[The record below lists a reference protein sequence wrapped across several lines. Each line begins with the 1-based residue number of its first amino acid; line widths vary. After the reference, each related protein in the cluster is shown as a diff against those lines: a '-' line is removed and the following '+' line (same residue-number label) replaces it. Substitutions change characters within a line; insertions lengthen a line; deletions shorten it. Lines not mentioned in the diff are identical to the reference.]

1 MPGRDESFGGKG
13 GIEPSITLCQP
24 GAALGSELVIL
35 QPRFCE
41 ISESLE
47 DDAVIELPCV
57 PDQQFPISGF
67 SFEIRAKGISYVV
80 DATADIRSGDH
91 IDQRARGVRY
101 MYFDRTAPKR
111 FQSEETFWLHV
122 VQDENGTLD
131 DHALFC
137 ETARSEDEG
146 FIEELLGKFPMM
158 GCRPAADV
166 ALIEERWY
174 ENPGICNQ
182 LFAAS

>member
-1 MPGRDESFGGKG
+1 V
-13 GIEPSITLCQP
+13 QP
-24 GAALGSELVIL
+24 G
-35 QPRFCE
+35 FCE
-41 ISESLE
+41 ISKALE
-47 DDAVIELPCV
+47 DHTVIELHGV
-57 PDQQFPISGF
+57 PDQQFTISGL

-80 DATADIRSGDH
+80 DAPAHLGCGDH

-122 VQDENGTLD
+122 VQYESGTLGD
-131 DHALFC
+131 YAPFC
-137 ETARSEDEG
+137 ETPRSEDEG

-158 GCRPAADV
+158 GGRPAADV
-166 ALIEERWY
+166 ALVEERWY
-174 ENPGICNQ
+174 ENPGICDQ